1 MRRRD
6 PRFALIGFLVILIAL
21 VVSPI
26 PGTARAPE
34 YFDPALLVEA
44 AWLDEN
50 QGHPALLIV
59 DFGRDSYDYDEGHI
73 PGAVFVDA
81 EWIAAEIDGVP
92 GMLAPI
98 DRVVDV
104 LEQVGVGDA
113 TTVVIYDAGT
123 GLWAS
128 RLLWVLDFL
137 GHRDAR
143 LLNGGL
149 ARWVEEGR
157 EISAEVPEVAAGAL
171 TPRVDLSVLATKD
184 WILANLETADVTIL
198 DARSLPEYTGEDAQ
212 AMRGGHIPGSVNI
225 DWVTALTEDEA
236 PVFLPADELRSVFEQ
251 AGVTPDLEIVT
262 YCQGGVRAAH
272 TYLAL
277 KLLGYP
283 RVRMYDGSWVEWGND
298 SLVPVVEG
306 GLRE

>member
-1 MRRRD
+1 LLVLG
-6 PRFALIGFLVILIAL
+6 ALAATLLLSAAPVQDGA
-21 VVSPI
+21 
-26 PGTARAPE
+26 ARETEYFHPE
-34 YFDPALLVEA
+34 YLVGTV
-44 AWLDEN
+44 WLDEN
-50 QGHPALLIV
+50 RDHPALVIV
-59 DFGRDSYDYDEGHI
+59 DFGRDSYDYDEAHI

-92 GMLAPI
+92 GMLGPV

-104 LEQVGVGDA
+104 LERSGVNDA
-113 TTVVIYDAGT
+113 STVVVYDAGT

-128 RLLWVLDFL
+128 RLVWALEFL

-143 LLNGGL
+143 LLNGGI

-157 EISAEVPEVAAGAL
+157 EVSAEVPMVGAGAL

-184 WILANLETADVTIL
+184 WILGNLESQDVTML
-198 DARSLPEYTGEDAQ
+198 DVRSLPEYTGEDAR
-212 AMRGGHIPGSVNI
+212 AMRGGHIPGSVNL
-225 DWVTALTEDEA
+225 DWVRALTEDDA
-236 PVFLPADELRSVFEQ
+236 PVFLTAGELRSLFEQ
-251 AGVTPDLEIVT
+251 AGVTPDREIVT

-298 SLVPVVEG
+298 SLVPVVAG
-306 GLRE
+306 GLPE